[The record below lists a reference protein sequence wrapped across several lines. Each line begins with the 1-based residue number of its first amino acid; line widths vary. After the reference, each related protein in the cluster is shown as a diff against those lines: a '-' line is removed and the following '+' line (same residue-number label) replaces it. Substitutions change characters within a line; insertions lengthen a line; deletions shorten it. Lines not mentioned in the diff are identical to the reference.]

1 MEAKKYGLYSQLVGK
16 SHNKKIKE
24 SNDFDSLWSKGI
36 KLFEK
41 DTERLRDYF
50 IIEYGVKAVKV
61 NNQIVL

>member
-24 SNDFDSLWSKGI
+24 SNDFDSLWGKGI
-36 KLFEK
+36 ELFEK

-50 IIEYGVKAVKV
+50 IIEYGVKAVKI
-61 NNQIVL
+61 NNQVIL